1 MPKTSYIIF
10 FDYAYDYTNLSLQM
24 TGSGINEAFAKFLGC
39 NLDTITNIS
48 MRRGI
53 LEIMDETSKW
63 KLLTKGIEFAKY
75 NYS

>member
-1 MPKTSYIIF
+1 
-10 FDYAYDYTNLSLQM
+10 M
-24 TGSGINEAFAKFLGC
+24 TGSGINEAFSKFLGC

-63 KLLTKGIEFAKY
+63 KLLTKAIEFAKY